1 MVTFGNFYGE
11 SLWKFCKL
19 RHKFLNLK
27 FFNSEIYSIK
37 RTILI
42 MISKQ
47 NEPIITSINLIR
59 NLFPQK
65 QYSITFFDVIFIIY
79 VIIRKGTDVLFLSM
93 LKHQS
98 KYQKIP
104 WWTLQNFISHSDYDL
119 IISIHREPG
128 NSKSRIVKER
138 SHPRNRNVWI
148 EERKRQKMV
157 IIFSCWDE
165 K

>member
-1 MVTFGNFYGE
+1 MMTFENFHGE
-11 SLWKFCKL
+11 SLRKFCKL

-104 WWTLQNFISHSDYDL
+104 
-119 IISIHREPG
+119 
-128 NSKSRIVKER
+128 
-138 SHPRNRNVWI
+138 
-148 EERKRQKMV
+148 
-157 IIFSCWDE
+157 
-165 K
+165 